1 MDVKISVIIPIY
13 NVEEFLPQ
21 CVDCIVSQ
29 TYTNFELI
37 LVDDGSTD
45 SCSEICNRYLKMD
58 SRIRYAYK
66 TNGGQISARKA
77 GVDIATGD
85 YILFVDGDDWID
97 VDEIERLVEI
107 LIQNNYP
114 DVIAFGLIEEY
125 EVDSIFRKNG
135 ADPGV
140 YLGEKLSKLKNKIL
154 MTDNFFEWKI
164 LPHLCNKLIKNN
176 LLRQNI
182 YSTSDIIT
190 CGEDLVCSILC
201 LLQAS
206 SIYVCNYAPYHYR
219 QRPGSVVQEQRELP
233 REMFKEMYKILNMAF
248 SNMEDNLWDLKLY
261 MFFILMLKSYSRLI
275 SHDMPLFPF
284 HDVEKDSRIVIYCA
298 GGFGKV
304 LHRYVSDLK
313 KYTIVG
319 WTDTMAEQYQ
329 AQGFNVQAVGE
340 VLRLEFD
347 YIIIAILKENTA
359 EQIARSLCE
368 KGVPIQKI
376 KYIKKEMLEKMEL
389 PEWLIES

>member
-21 CVDCIVSQ
+21 CIDCIVSQ

-45 SCSEICNRYLKMD
+45 SCGEICNRYLKID
-58 SRIRYAYK
+58 SRIRYVYK

-85 YILFVDGDDWID
+85 YILFVDSDDWID
-97 VDEIERLVEI
+97 VDEIEKLVEM
-107 LIQNNYP
+107 LIQNDYP

-125 EVDSIFRKNG
+125 ETDSMFRKNG
-135 ADPGV
+135 ADPGL
-140 YLGEKLSKLKNKIL
+140 YWEGKLSELKNKIM
-154 MTDNFFEWKI
+154 MTDIFFEWKI

-176 LLRQNI
+176 LLGQNI

-190 CGEDLVCSILC
+190 YGEDAVCSILC

-206 SIYVCNYAPYHYR
+206 SIYVCDYAPYHYR
-219 QRPGSVVQEQRELP
+219 QRPGSAVQEQRELS
-233 REMFKEMYKILNMAF
+233 REMFKETYRILNRAF
-248 SNMEDNLWDLKLY
+248 GNLEGNLRDLKFY
-261 MFFILMLKSYSRLI
+261 MFFIIMLKGYSHLV
-275 SHDMPLFPF
+275 SDDMPLFPF
-284 HDVEKDSRIVIYCA
+284 HDIEKNSRIVIYCA

-304 LHRYVSDLK
+304 LHRHVSALK
-313 KYTIVG
+313 KYTAVG

-329 AQGFNVQAVGE
+329 TQGFNVQAVE
-340 VLRLEFD
+340 EILDVEFD
-347 YIIIAILKENTA
+347 YIIIAILKESTA
-359 EQIARSLCE
+359 EQIARSLYE
-368 KGVPIQKI
+368 RGVPMQKI

-389 PEWLIES
+389 PEWLIG